1 MNPRMVKAWV
11 TISALALGMACGG
24 SFNEGDV
31 REKGAN
37 QGSRKYQNEMG
48 VAYQDP
54 PQINVQPNYPLALV
68 WYEAAATP
76 TNHVIQ
82 SGDTLVEIL
91 SRYRVRD
98 ERFKEANPNLDL
110 GKFSGG
116 KLEPGTELVIPGL
129 PDAMYNAG
137 ALLEQRYADLKR
149 TEKEALA
156 EAAIW
161 YLKGAKAEHRES
173 QFMYGYALETGRGV
187 ELNLRE
193 AGSFH
198 ELAARR
204 GLAEA
209 QQRLAMLHFNG
220 FGELDKKDT
229 SKAYEWASIAK
240 KTYQQDLVSAV
251 ESKKEGLQQA
261 IDSCETVATS
271 CAKSLSAGER
281 GRVDR
286 IIQAFQPQR

>member
-1 MNPRMVKAWV
+1 MKPRMGKAWAA
-11 TISALALGMACGG
+11 IPMSGLGVACGG
-24 SFNEGDV
+24 SFSESEF
-31 REKGAN
+31 REKAAN

-54 PQINVQPNYPLALV
+54 PQKNVSPNYPLALA

-76 TNHVIQ
+76 TNHVVEA
-82 SGDTLVEIL
+82 GDTLVDL
-91 SRYRVRD
+91 LNRYRVQD
-98 ERFKEANPNLDL
+98 KDFKKANPDLDL
-110 GKFSGG
+110 GKLVSGR
-116 KLEPGTELVIPGL
+116 LDPGTELVIPGL

-137 ALLEQRYADLKR
+137 ALLEQRHTDLQR

-156 EAAIW
+156 ESAEWYRRAA
-161 YLKGAKAEHRES
+161 KSEHRES

-187 ELNLRE
+187 EMNLRD
-193 AGSFH
+193 AGSFY
-198 ELAARR
+198 ELSARH
-204 GLAEA
+204 GLPEA
-209 QQRLAMLHFNG
+209 QQRLAGLYFNG
-220 FGELDKKDT
+220 FGDPEKKDT
-229 SKAYEWASIAK
+229 SKAYEWSSIAK
-240 KTYQQDLVSAV
+240 NTYQQDLVSAV